1 MHGGRVR
8 TPKPYTS
15 ADKVTTW
22 KVRFR
27 DQNQRNTSETFP
39 DEAAAIAFAQLL
51 DLVGP
56 AAAVA
61 LTYANRPTKDTPD
74 VAQLGRDQIAHLTG
88 IEDGTRDEYLSL
100 WERTWVPLIGGLPV
114 MDEFV
119 TKDAVADAVNEL
131 VKRYSR
137 KSLENQRGML
147 SAVLDRG
154 VELGLLT
161 KNVARGIALPIV
173 AGDGEDDDD
182 DDEDPI
188 QDMHLLTVEEFGI
201 LEKQFTYKPYLVMVR
216 FMVGTG
222 CRWGETVVLRKR
234 DFNLRIANPAVRIR
248 RALKR
253 HRSGKIIIKGPKTKK
268 SRRTVTLPRELI
280 PELIELMANMGE
292 NDIVFQTPTGG
303 MIRHSNWWQYQWRP
317 AVIRARR
324 CANHTEASCR
334 CAGGR
339 KSRCKVHPGNQLPPA
354 CGCAGTISI
363 TPRIHDLRHTHAS
376 WLLAAGVPVH
386 VVQARLGH
394 KSIQT
399 TVDTYGHLLPD
410 AQLAAAAAAA
420 AVFAELDAAAQEQV
434 IQRELAGLDLLL
446 SFLAGDDELPAAVV
460 AALKARGWSQPVL
473 ELEPSRD

>member
-1 MHGGRVR
+1 MHGGTVR
-8 TPKPYTS
+8 TPVAYTARDGTVS
-15 ADKVTTW
+15 W
-22 KVRFR
+22 KVRYR
-27 DQNQRNTSETFP
+27 DQNRRNTSETFP
-39 DEAAAIAFAQLL
+39 DETAATNFATLL

-56 AAAVA
+56 TAAVA
-61 LTYANRPTKDTPD
+61 MTYADRPNKDIPD
-74 VAQLGRDQIAHLTG
+74 VAQLGRDHIAYLTG

-114 MDEFV
+114 MEEFV
-119 TKDAVADAVNEL
+119 TKDAVAVAVNEL
-131 VKRYSR
+131 AKRYSR
-137 KSLENQRGML
+137 KSLANQRGML

-173 AGDGEDDDD
+173 AGDGEDDED

-188 QDMHLLTVEEFGI
+188 QDMHLLTVEEFAI
-201 LEKQFTYKPYLVMVR
+201 LEKQFTYKPYLIMVR

-234 DFNLRIANPAVRIR
+234 DFNLRSSNPAVRVR

-253 HRSGKIIIKGPKTKK
+253 HRSGKVIIKGPKTKK
-268 SRRTVTLPRELI
+268 SRRTVTLPRELL
-280 PELIELMANMGE
+280 PQLIELTANLGE
-292 NDIVFQTPTGG
+292 NDLVFQTPTGG
-303 MIRHSNWWQYQWRP
+303 MIRHSNWWTYQWRP

-324 CANHTEASCR
+324 CANHTEAGCR

-339 KSRCKVHPGNQLPPA
+339 KSRCKVHPGNQMPPA

-420 AVFAELDAAAQEQV
+420 AVFAELDSAAQQKE
-434 IQRELAGLDLLL
+434 IQRELAGLDQLLA
-446 SFLAGDDELPAAVV
+446 FLEGDDDLPAALV
-460 AALKARGWSQPVL
+460 AALKARGWSQPML
-473 ELEPSRD
+473 ELET